1 MVYNQYMSRIR
12 VGVIRGGPSQEYEV
26 SLKTG
31 QHILNMLKAEPLS
44 LDYTGVDILIDKAG
58 IWHIDGFQVTP
69 ELAMRRVDVVFSTLK
84 GEFGED
90 GKIQNMLE
98 LFSKPYVGSRAY
110 ASALSLNKGLSKE
123 HFKKHGIKTPYHKE
137 LSLPDGEDLSPT
149 AEGLFKT
156 FPMPVVVKPRGQGS
170 SLGVSFASTFPELI
184 EALEH
189 ARGFSN
195 EVIVEE
201 YITGK
206 EIISGF
212 IEDFRGQ
219 DLYHMF
225 PVEVHPH
232 KNMIKLSDMVA
243 DKESVNV
250 TVDDLSP
257 EEKAIAEELVENEV
271 VAKAVSEAEKL
282 AGKNSESVASP
293 YAKHPAHEKMFDWG
307 KKYSGAYD
315 HKSPSSLTN
324 EEKETIKEI
333 MSKIHK
339 EFDLDHYATADF
351 IVSPKRGV
359 YILEVNTSPQMH
371 QESPIY
377 KSLEAGGVKDHQF
390 IEHLIRLALKR
401 GK

>member
-1 MVYNQYMSRIR
+1 MSHIR

-31 QHILNMLKAEPLS
+31 QHILNMLKTEPLS
-44 LDYTGVDILIDKAG
+44 LTYTGVDILIDKSG
-58 IWHIDGFQVTP
+58 LWHVDGFQVTP

-137 LSLPDGEDLSPT
+137 LNLPDGEDLEPT
-149 AEGLFKT
+149 AHGIFKS

-170 SLGVSFASTFPELI
+170 SLGVSFASNFQELV

-232 KNMIKLSDMVA
+232 KNMVKLSDMVA
-243 DKESVNV
+243 DQESVNV

-271 VAKAVSEAEKL
+271 VAKAVSEAEEL
-282 AGKNSESVASP
+282 VDESVASP

-324 EEKETIKEI
+324 EEKETIKDI
-333 MSKIHK
+333 MTKIHK

-377 KSLEAGGVKDHQF
+377 KSLEAGGVKDHQL